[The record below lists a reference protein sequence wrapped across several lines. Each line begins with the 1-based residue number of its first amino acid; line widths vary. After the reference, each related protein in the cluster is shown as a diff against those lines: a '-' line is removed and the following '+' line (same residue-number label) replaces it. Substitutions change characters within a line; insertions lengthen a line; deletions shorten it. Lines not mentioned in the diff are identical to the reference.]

1 MKLQTALRAASWIAI
16 ILICFVTLSR
26 VDMRP
31 HLSGSSSL
39 DRFGGFTVLG
49 LLFCVAYPQRLRLV
63 VVTVLGGAVALEL
76 LQLVTPDR
84 DARLIDAAVKL
95 AGGIAGITAGR
106 WVLAA
111 TTKVCKAARR
121 APVVAAD
128 RSR

>member
-16 ILICFVTLSR
+16 VLICFVTLSR
-26 VDMRP
+26 VDLRP

-39 DRFGGFTVLG
+39 DRFGGFAVLG

-76 LQLVTPDR
+76 LQFVTPDR

-95 AGGIAGITAGR
+95 AGGIAGIMAGR
-106 WVLAA
+106 WVLA
-111 TTKVCKAARR
+111 TTAKVYKARTG
-121 APVVAAD
+121 APVVATD